1 MCQPG
6 YQKLAGE
13 TFFSLGIRKEA
24 AEEITLEHTCHPWSR
39 VQPNKELRRTLGHR
53 DRRRHPGRRGRPQDA
68 LIELGRQRRRAAC
81 RLTHPT
87 ERRSGDPAQ
96 PLLLLIENNDVRPE
110 PCHQVGD
117 RGFKFRA
124 IEDLL
129 IIEQDQVANPQAT
142 QGRLARSSPISGAG
156 AEERDFGA
164 RACITGE
171 GLAADIPCVLRI
183 CRDTQQSKGHTGS
196 STEGPDSFC
205 RLVIARRWT

>member
-13 TFFSLGIRKEA
+13 AFFNVGIRKEA

-39 VQPNKELRRTLGHR
+39 VQPNEELRRTLGHR

-81 RLTHPT
+81 RLTHTT
-87 ERRSGDPAQ
+87 ESRCGDPAQ
-96 PLLLLIENNDVRPE
+96 PLVLLIDNDDVRPE

-117 RGFKFRA
+117 RGFKFGA

-129 IIEQDQVANPQAT
+129 IIEQDQVPNPQAT
-142 QGRLARSSPISGAG
+142 QGRLARSTPVSGAC
-156 AEERDFGA
+156 AEERDVGA
-164 RACITGE
+164 GGRIAGE

-196 STEGPDSFC
+196 STERPDSFC
-205 RLVIARRWT
+205 RLVIERRWT